1 MPYTKKQRA
10 LFNAAD
16 HDPKIAKEHGMSTHE
31 AKKLAEEANSTPVKK
46 AIKKEKK

>member
-10 LFNAAD
+10 LFNAAAN
-16 HDPKIAKEHGMSTHE
+16 DPKIAKANGMSQHE
-31 AKKLAEEANSTPVKK
+31 AKKLAEEANSTPLRK